1 LNNVAALCSRIK
13 AAYGLRDRV
22 ELKKYD
28 IENAAQ
34 SVSRVGL
41 VVEALCLL
49 GRGPIS
55 FLIFSRLGGGLVL
68 AGIGYYLLALV

>member
-1 LNNVAALCSRIK
+1 MLSANSLERGKSP
-13 AAYGLRDRV
+13 
-22 ELKKYD
+22 EL
-28 IENAAQ
+28 
-34 SVSRVGL
+34 SLVVGL

-55 FLIFSRLGGGLVL
+55 FLIFSGLGGGLFL